1 MTVILFLMSTVY
13 RYFREDDSRDY
24 FGKVLKKLLKCLQNV
39 VLIVFAEDILE
50 IVFGTSTSMAGIRV
64 NDLYLTDSQNT
75 GYETLVQWL
84 RYIRQEYPQLINK
97 DAVINALT
105 HVRQQ
110 TAISEEGFAKENSL
124 RTMRV
129 LKSGNKFVGV
139 IEVLREE
146 RRAEIEAL
154 LALACSNLRKVG
166 SGRNRGWG
174 EIECHLYNNDGT
186 NLNKQVIEK
195 LKDYQNHKTLFLRKT
210 VKTRIEIFLI

>member
-1 MTVILFLMSTVY
+1 YGLPLFPGRRFKGLLRESAEEVIEMLT
-13 RYFREDDSRDY
+13 
-24 FGKVLKKLLKCLQNV
+24 KCGSNSF
-39 VLIVFAEDILE
+39 FAEDILE

-166 SGRNRGWG
+166 S
-174 EIECHLYNNDGT
+174 
-186 NLNKQVIEK
+186 
-195 LKDYQNHKTLFLRKT
+195 
-210 VKTRIEIFLI
+210 